1 MPLVFLKI
9 LFYREPKLVSLIL
22 QYLLL
27 RQCWLHVKAS
37 VDGNDPSFTLTKFV
51 YKVD

>member
-9 LFYREPKLVSLIL
+9 LFCRELVSLTR

-51 YKVD
+51 CKVD